1 MKTKFRHSAVAVFL
15 GLMSVGAANASP
27 FSIKMVADNDFAIFG
42 GTATGINNLLYQN
55 NVSWPTQISTLS
67 TLTFT
72 LPAADTM
79 FYVLGMGGGGNENI
93 SGLINGVDMTS
104 ASVSVTMSSDI
115 QSYLGGYN
123 LSTVSNGTFNATLSD
138 VQVAFSSLTWGAPTT
153 NTTDEVIVAAAP
165 NKIGFHFADSTAHL
179 FAFSSRDVGVKPGP
193 ETVPEP
199 SSIALALIGLA
210 SLMRLR
216 RRPRKTI
223 RRGEERTATFA

>member
-1 MKTKFRHSAVAVFL
+1 MKCKFCHSAVAVFF

-42 GTATGINNLLYQN
+42 GTVAGVNDLLYQN
-55 NVSWPTQISTLS
+55 NNVWWDQISTLS

-104 ASVSVTMSSDI
+104 AAVSVSMSSDI
-115 QSYLGGYN
+115 QSYLGYN
-123 LSTVSNGTFNATLSD
+123 TSTVSAGTFNANLSD
-138 VQVAFSSLTWGAPTT
+138 VQMAFSHLTWGAPII
-153 NTTDEVIVAAAP
+153 NTTDEVILAAAP

-179 FAFSSRDVGVKPGP
+179 FAFSSRDVGVTPGP
-193 ETVPEP
+193 GTVPEP

-210 SLMRLR
+210 SLMGFR

-223 RRGEERTATFA
+223 GRGEERTATFA

>member
-1 MKTKFRHSAVAVFL
+1 MKTKFHLSAVAVFL

-42 GTATGINNLLYQN
+42 GTATGINDLLYQN
-55 NVSWPTQISTLS
+55 NVDWSSQILTLS
-67 TLTFT
+67 SLTFT

-79 FYVLGMGGGGNENI
+79 FYVLGMGGGGEENI

-104 ASVSVTMSSDI
+104 ASVLATMSSNI
-115 QSYLGGYN
+115 QSYLGYN
-123 LSTVSNGTFNATLSD
+123 TGTVSGGTFNANLSD
-138 VQVAFSSLTWGAPTT
+138 VQTAFSHLTWGAPSIDT
-153 NTTDEVIVAAAP
+153 NDTVIVAAAP
-165 NKIGFHFADSTAHL
+165 NHIGFHFDDSTAHL
-179 FAFSSRDVGVKPGP
+179 FAFSSRAVGVDPGP
-193 ETVPEP
+193 GAVPEP

-223 RRGEERTATFA
+223 GRGEERTATFA

>member
-1 MKTKFRHSAVAVFL
+1 MKCKLCHSSVAVFL
-15 GLMSVGAANASP
+15 GLMSVGAAYAAP

-42 GTATGINNLLYQN
+42 GTATGVNDLLYQN
-55 NVSWPTQISTLS
+55 NHVWWDQISALS
-67 TLTFT
+67 TLTFN

-104 ASVSVTMSSDI
+104 AAVSVTMSSDI
-115 QSYLGGYN
+115 QSYLGYN
-123 LSTVSNGTFNATLSD
+123 TSTVSDGTFNANLTD
-138 VQVAFSSLTWGAPTT
+138 VQTAFRNLTWGAPIL

-179 FAFSSRDVGVKPGP
+179 FAFSSRDVGVDPGP
-193 ETVPEP
+193 GAVPEP

-210 SLMRLR
+210 SLMGFG

-223 RRGEERTATFA
+223 GRGEEQTAVLA

>member
-1 MKTKFRHSAVAVFL
+1 MKTKFHLSAVAVFL

-42 GTATGINNLLYQN
+42 GTAAGINDLLYQN
-55 NVSWPTQISTLS
+55 NDYWGTQISTLS
-67 TLTFT
+67 SLTFT

-115 QSYLGGYN
+115 QSYLGYDTSAVSGGTFDAN
-123 LSTVSNGTFNATLSD
+123 LSG
-138 VQVAFSSLTWGAPTT
+138 VQTAFSHLSWGAPNI
-153 NTTDEVIVAAAP
+153 NTTDSVIVAAAP
-165 NKIGFHFADSTAHL
+165 NHSGFHFDDSTAHL
-179 FAFSSRDVGVKPGP
+179 FAFSSRDVGVNPGP
-193 ETVPEP
+193 GAVPEP

-223 RRGEERTATFA
+223 GRGEERTATFA

>member
-1 MKTKFRHSAVAVFL
+1 MKRKFRYSAVAVFL

-42 GTATGINNLLYQN
+42 GTATGINDLLYQN
-55 NVSWPTQISTLS
+55 NVWWGTQISTLS
-67 TLTFT
+67 LLTFT

-115 QSYLGGYN
+115 QSYLGYN
-123 LSTVSNGTFNATLSD
+123 TSTVSNGTFNANLAD
-138 VQVAFSSLTWGAPTT
+138 VQAAFSSLTWGAPTT
-153 NTTDEVIVAAAP
+153 NTTDTVIVAAAP
-165 NKIGFHFADSTAHL
+165 NGIGFHFADSTAHL
-179 FAFSSRDVGVKPGP
+179 FAFSSRDVGVNPVP
-193 ETVPEP
+193 EAVPEP
-199 SSIALALIGLA
+199 SSIALALLGLA

-216 RRPRKTI
+216 RRPRKTLG
-223 RRGEERTATFA
+223 RGEERTATFA